1 MPRVLGPASNVIS
14 EVGIDHN
21 INQDWST
28 FGFGGQTPPMPSS
41 EEGSEPVT
49 PDIVNGSTTVPDVD
63 LSNVDTDVSDAVTSY
78 SPGMSLSN
86 LMKENPGLDF
96 EQYMKIM
103 AEHSDEWA
111 EKLLDYYAEKA
122 SIDEQ
127 NRYTASREDTAY
139 QRLVQ
144 DLKAAGL
151 NPAMMYGSTASPS
164 ASGSVG
170 HLNLS
175 EGSTSRGIS
184 NYSKI
189 KQLLLGMVALEWQ
202 IQHETTNDV
211 FKGLDTIIKAFVPL
225 LGLFG

>member
-1 MPRVLGPASNVIS
+1 MPIDANTITP
-14 EVGIDHN
+14 VGIDHN
-21 INQDWST
+21 HNQDWSVI
-28 FGFGGQTPPMPSS
+28 GFGGQTPPSS
-41 EEGSEPVT
+41 EEAGEFPSTDVINGNTGSV
-49 PDIVNGSTTVPDVD
+49 GSDVD
-63 LSNVDTDVSDAVTSY
+63 LTNVDTDISDAVTSY

-86 LMKENPGLDF
+86 LMKENPGLSY

-127 NRYTASREDTAY
+127 NKYTASREDTAY

-144 DLKAAGL
+144 DLKSAGL
-151 NPAMMYGSTASPS
+151 NPAMMYGSSATPSS
-164 ASGSVG
+164 ASSVG
-170 HLNLS
+170 TLSMS

-189 KQLLLGMVALEWQ
+189 KQLLLGMVALQWQ
-202 IQHETTNDV
+202 IQHEQTNDV
-211 FKGLDTIIKAFVPL
+211 FKGFDTILKAFVPL